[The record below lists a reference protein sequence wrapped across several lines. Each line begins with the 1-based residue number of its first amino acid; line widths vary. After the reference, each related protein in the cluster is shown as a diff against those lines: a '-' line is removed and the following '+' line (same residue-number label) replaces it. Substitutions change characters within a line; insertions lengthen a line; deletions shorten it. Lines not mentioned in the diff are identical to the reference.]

1 MTRENRILSTFVL
14 LGLLTLS
21 LSDAAR
27 SQSTPPKTVTISGYT
42 GVVGV
47 TLRGFPGTPVTTDEN
62 GFYSAEVPQ
71 GWAGTVTPV
80 KLGYAFVPPS
90 RTFTDV
96 AESLENQ
103 DYVATLLTFTISGN
117 VGLPGVVLQGF
128 PQEVVSDP
136 QGKYQAQVDYG
147 WSGTV
152 TPMKEGYQFEPHSR
166 QYTKVVRNSVKENY
180 TAKITEFT
188 ISGNAGVPGALILG
202 LPGEVVTDT
211 HGEYAA
217 TVPLGWSGELTPK
230 KEGYTFE
237 PSRRSYRSVTK
248 DLIGQ
253 DYTARVRMVAIS
265 NVVMVDREPLEGVRI
280 VAEPGGYSA
289 RTDAQGRYRIE
300 VPYGWSGELVFAELD
315 DPEARLPY
323 TNVTSD
329 LIEGPPVRGRSVTI
343 SNVVQAGSEPI
354 QGVKVT
360 AKPGEY
366 ATLTDSQ
373 GRYRIQ
379 VPYGW
384 SGRLVLSKEGWD
396 IGSETEYSSV
406 TRDIIDGKSVPAGRE
421 WPPYEPRTSR
431 GGVSVPAGNVLVI
444 PTADAAPERIAE
456 TTEDLRVMLQI
467 LREKLSEPRMIRGVL
482 RDYGS
487 LLGEDRRAEAIY
499 LEGSAAL
506 FVIGADFPPSSP
518 AQQPGEGEPPSRP
531 QGEAAD
537 PVWQRARQKLYSP
550 GAGTPSPSGQMQ
562 TMTFEQFQEELLR
575 SLKHAA
581 NIRHIDPN
589 ELVVLTLVA
598 QNGDADRAGEAEI
611 MEQYKRIYGADSVD
625 SMLGIGRS
633 ARSAAVLT
641 MQAKKADID
650 AFAQGT
656 LDFDQFR
663 QKVRSFTY

>member
-1 MTRENRILSTFVL
+1 MTRENRILSTFVI

-27 SQSTPPKTVTISGYT
+27 SQSTPPKTATISGST

-47 TLRGFPGTPVTTDEN
+47 TLQGFPGTPVTTDEN

-90 RTFTDV
+90 RTFTTV

-103 DYVATLLTFTISGN
+103 DYVARLLTFTISGN
-117 VGLPGVVLQGF
+117 IGLPGVVLQGF

-147 WSGTV
+147 WADTV
-152 TPMKEGYQFEPHSR
+152 TPKKPGFDFTPGSR
-166 QYTKVVRNSVKENY
+166 LYPPLHRNLLDEDYTTRVL
-180 TAKITEFT
+180 EFT
-188 ISGNAGVPGALILG
+188 ISGTAGGIPGVTMRG
-202 LPGEVVTDT
+202 FPGSPIVTDAN
-211 HGEYAA
+211 GKYSVLLQA
-217 TVPLGWSGELTPK
+217 GWSGTVVPE
-230 KEGYTFE
+230 KEGYRFE
-237 PSRRSYRSVTK
+237 PFTKTYATLERNMTNESYAAKVVTFTVS
-248 DLIGQ
+248 GR
-253 DYTARVRMVAIS
+253 TGVAG
-265 NVVMVDREPLEGVRI
+265 VLMKGLPREPVTDQEGF
-280 VAEPGGYSA
+280 YK
-289 RTDAQGRYRIE
+289 AQ
-300 VPYGWSGELVFAELD
+300 VPFGWSGV
-315 DPEARLPY
+315 
-323 TNVTSD
+323 
-329 LIEGPPVRGRSVTI
+329 VR
-343 SNVVQAGSEPI
+343 P
-354 QGVKVT
+354 
-360 AKPGEY
+360 
-366 ATLTDSQ
+366 
-373 GRYRIQ
+373 
-379 VPYGW
+379 
-384 SGRLVLSKEGWD
+384 SKEGLSFTPPERTYD
-396 IGSETEYSSV
+396 SV
-406 TRDIIDGKSVPAGRE
+406 TASLSDENYAVGERMATISDVIK
-421 WPPYEPRTSR
+421 
-431 GGVSVPAGNVLVI
+431 AGNVLVI
-444 PTADAAPERIAE
+444 PTGDTSAERIAE

-499 LEGSAAL
+499 LEGSAAM

-518 AQQPGEGEPPSRP
+518 AQQPDEGDLRSRP
-531 QGEAAD
+531 QREAAD
-537 PVWQRARQKLYSP
+537 PVWQRARQKLYEP
-550 GAGTPSPSGQMQ
+550 GARSPSPSGQTQ

-575 SLKHAA
+575 SLRHAA

-598 QNGDADRAGEAEI
+598 QNEGASRAVDADLMR
-611 MEQYKRIYGADSVD
+611 QYENLYGNDYKA
-625 SMLGIGRS
+625 MMGMGHPAPS
-633 ARSAAVLT
+633 ATVLT